1 MHYNGANSYLFANG
15 TDIIKFKAKNWN
27 CSNSI
32 ISRKH
37 FKILNRNRNM
47 KKTGLNGY
55 IYNFNVDYDVIAV
68 DVTWVQIQQSNC

>member
-1 MHYNGANSYLFANG
+1 
-15 TDIIKFKAKNWN
+15 
-27 CSNSI
+27 
-32 ISRKH
+32 
-37 FKILNRNRNM
+37 M